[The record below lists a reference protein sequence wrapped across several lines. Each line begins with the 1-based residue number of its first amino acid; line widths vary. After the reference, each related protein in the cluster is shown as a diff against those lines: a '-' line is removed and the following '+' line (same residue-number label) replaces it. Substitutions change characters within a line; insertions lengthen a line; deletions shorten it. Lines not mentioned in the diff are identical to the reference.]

1 MATKPNKQPKRADG
15 QSMPVQTRSADISN
29 VNEDDRSFE
38 LVWTTG
44 AKVRRYDWWREEYY
58 DEELVVSDNA
68 VDLTRLNN
76 GAPLL
81 DMHSGW
87 SLRSILGVVEKA
99 WIAAGEGLA
108 RVRFPRAEDNP
119 DADRVFRMIKDKII
133 RNVSVGYRVNK
144 IERER
149 QDDGPMLYRVID
161 WQPFEISIVTVPAD
175 AGAGIRS
182 EDQKTYPVIFVDR
195 AAPDKPSKESPME
208 DEDNKAPAQA
218 EPTQTRTV
226 DPTPPA
232 TPAAAPAPAGS
243 PAPAEQARA
252 WSVADMTKV
261 TARAAAF
268 GLSADIALEVMGTAR
283 NLDEATDALQA
294 RAAERNAP
302 RQTAQTR
309 VLTDE
314 GDTKRRA
321 IEVAVLHRAN
331 QNAVE
336 LTDAAREYRGMSL
349 LEMGRAYLEDTQGIR
364 LRGLNK
370 RELASTVLG
379 IGETRAGMLSTSD
392 FPKLLGNVVGARL
405 RDAYGTAVKTW
416 PIFCR
421 QNNAPDFKE
430 RAIVQLAGIPE
441 FKKVREGGEYTYAKL
456 GESSE
461 KYALGT
467 YGRMIAIT
475 RQTLINDDLGAFDRL
490 PTLFGRAAAELE
502 NDIVWGI
509 ILDNPKMGDGIPL
522 FHADH
527 GNLTTAGLAPA
538 EASLEA
544 MDIAMGEQQG
554 AEKKPLN
561 LRPKFLIVSRKHK
574 VTAQKLLTSVTA
586 AKTGDV
592 NVYQNSLD
600 LIVEDRLYVKGGA
613 SPWLTVVDPA
623 TWDTIEYSYLEGEQ
637 GLYTEE
643 RVGFD
648 VDGIEIKG
656 RLDFAA
662 KAIDWRGFQK
672 NPGQ

>member
-1 MATKPNKQPKRADG
+1 MATKPNKQPTRGDG
-15 QSMPVQTRSADISN
+15 KSMPMQTRIADITSI
-29 VNEDDRSFE
+29 NEEDRTID

-44 AKVRRYDWWREEYY
+44 AKVRRYDYWRDEPF
-58 DEELVVSDNA
+58 DEELVVSANA
-68 VDLTRLNN
+68 VDLTRLNS

-87 SLRSILGVVEKA
+87 SLRAILGVVEKA

-108 RVRFPRAEDNP
+108 RVRFSKAEDDP
-119 DADRVFRMIKDKII
+119 EADKIFRKIKDKII
-133 RNVSVGYRVNK
+133 RNVSVGYSINK
-144 IERER
+144 VERES
-149 QDDGPMLYRVID
+149 QSNGVMLWRIVD
-161 WQPFEISIVTVPAD
+161 WQPYEISIVTVGAD

-182 EDQKTYPVIFVDR
+182 EEQTTYPVIFVDR
-195 AAPDKPSKESPME
+195 AAPDQPSKESPME
-208 DEDNKAPAQA
+208 DEDNKAPAQT
-218 EPTQTRTV
+218 ETKTRTIDPPPAPPPAV
-226 DPTPPA
+226 DPPPA
-232 TPAAAPAPAGS
+232 NPP
-243 PAPAEQARA
+243 PAEQARA
-252 WSVADMTKV
+252 WSVTDMAKV
-261 TARAAAF
+261 NARASAF
-268 GLSADIALEVMGTAR
+268 GLSADIALEVMATAR
-283 NLDEATDALQA
+283 NLEEATDALQT
-294 RAAERNAP
+294 RAAAGNAP

-331 QNAVE
+331 QGAVE
-336 LTDAAREYRGMSL
+336 LTDAARDYRGMSL
-349 LEMGRAYLEDTQGIR
+349 LEMGRAYLEDTHGVR

-370 RELASTVLG
+370 RELASVVLG

-405 RDAYGTAVKTW
+405 RDAYGTATKTW
-416 PIFCR
+416 TVFSR

-441 FKKVREGGEYTYAKL
+441 FKKVREGGEYSYAKL
-456 GESSE
+456 SESSE

-509 ILDNPKMGDGIPL
+509 ILDNPKMGDGKEL
-522 FHADH
+522 FHAVH
-527 GNLTTAGLAPA
+527 GNLATAADVPS

-544 MDIAMGEQQG
+544 MDIAMGEQKG
-554 AEKKPLN
+554 AEGKPLN
-561 LRPKFLIVSRKHK
+561 LRPKFLIVSRKNK

-586 AKTGDV
+586 TKTGDV

-600 LIVEDRLYVKGGA
+600 LIVEDRLYVKGGEA
-613 SPWLTVVDPA
+613 PWLTVVDPA

-672 NPGQ
+672 NPGKA